1 MTSSLPQGMELW
13 QLCKFIGEAV
23 AVYALFVL
31 MLAAIRA
38 GWALLKRL
46 TCLSRAGRFA
56 LQAMPSGSRRHGPLK
71 LRSTSLKNGSHSA
84 PSGGRSERSGGPNS
98 AT

>member
-13 QLCKFIGEAV
+13 QLCKFIGDAV

-38 GWALLKRL
+38 GMGAVEAPDLAVG
-46 TCLSRAGRFA
+46 AGRLHCRRSARTCSGMA
-56 LQAMPSGSRRHGPLK
+56 L
-71 LRSTSLKNGSHSA
+71 
-84 PSGGRSERSGGPNS
+84 
-98 AT
+98 